1 MIYTITLNPSID
13 YIVEIEELQLGG
25 LNRIESEVKLPGG
38 KGINVSRILKELG
51 TDSLA
56 TGFLGGFTGSFIEQ
70 SLEKLDIERRFITV
84 AGDTRINIKLKH
96 GEETEINGP
105 GPMVKPEEAD
115 QLLALL
121 AELGQ
126 GDLVVLSGSAPP
138 SLGGGFYA
146 RLIEVCQAAGAEF
159 VIDTTG
165 DALKAALPSK
175 PLLVKPNHHELA
187 ELFGT
192 EINSMEETVRYGRQ
206 LLELGAKHVLVSMA
220 GEGALFL
227 TLEGSYH
234 ATAPKGTVINSV
246 GAGDS
251 MIGGFVGALA
261 AGADLLT
268 AFRTG
273 VAAGSATAF
282 AQDLATGAEI
292 RALLEQVHIAPLSID
307 DEAALGAARRK
318 EEADN
323 ENH

>member
-13 YIVEIEELQLGG
+13 YIVEIEELTLGG
-25 LNRIESEVKLPGG
+25 LNRIRNEVKLPGG
-38 KGINVSRILKELG
+38 KGINVSRILRELG

-70 SLEKLDIERRFITV
+70 SLEKLGIERRFIKV

-105 GPMVKPEEAD
+105 GPNITSEEAD
-115 QLLALL
+115 GLLALL
-121 AELGQ
+121 AEIGQ

-138 SLGGGFYA
+138 SLGSGFYG

-165 DALKAALPSK
+165 DALKAALPSR

-192 EINSMEETVRYGRQ
+192 ELKSMKETARYGRQ

-227 TLEGSYH
+227 TPEGSYH
-234 ATAPKGTVINSV
+234 ATAPKGSVVNSV

-292 RALLEQVHIAPLSID
+292 RALLEQVQIAPLPID
-307 DEAALGAARRK
+307 DEAAQGPRRK
-318 EEADN
+318 EEPSK
-323 ENH
+323 